1 MKKAAIP
8 VVRTGKPD
16 LDLALSAIK
25 QNIDVLTG
33 QSRAVEKLDPLPA
46 TATLQEVIARLNVLL
61 ARLQ

>member
-33 QSRAVEKLDPLPA
+33 QSRAVEKLDPLPT